1 MTDLK
6 TNESLLH
13 ALKRAASHTPTA
25 EELHRQRV
33 SFILGSLREES
44 TVTRERV
51 QEVLAEQEGRKSDK

>member
-6 TNESLLH
+6 TSDSLLD
-13 ALKRAASHTPTA
+13 ALKRAAAYKPTA
-25 EELHRQRV
+25 EELERQRV

-51 QEVLAEQEGRKSDK
+51 QEVLAQQEGRKAHK